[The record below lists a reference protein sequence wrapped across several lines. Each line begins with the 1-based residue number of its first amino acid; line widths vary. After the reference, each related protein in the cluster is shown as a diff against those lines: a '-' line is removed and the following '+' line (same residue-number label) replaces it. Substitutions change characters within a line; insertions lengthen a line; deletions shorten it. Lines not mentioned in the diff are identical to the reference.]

1 MDLQVISRAY
11 LQGVLDREVIGGDL
25 PMSVVASHRVF
36 REVQRDE
43 PWECVEHIQS
53 ERVLSEAEIMEV
65 RHFVVNLG
73 WIGFKEQMDPAHGE
87 AYLMERHSDRV
98 IVRLPW
104 FIGDHFG
111 FESEA

>member
-1 MDLQVISRAY
+1 MQLEIMSRAY
-11 LQGVLDREVIGGDL
+11 FQRVLDEEVIGADL
-25 PMSVVASHRVF
+25 AMSVVASHRVF

-53 ERVLSEAEIMEV
+53 ERVLSDAEIMAV
-65 RHFVVNLG
+65 RQYVVNLA
-73 WIGFKEQMDPAHGE
+73 WIGFRERMDPADME
-87 AYLMERHSDRV
+87 AYLFERHDDRL